1 MKQTIVSLIC
11 LITFLATAGCGGNGT
26 GATNTAACAL
36 DFEATVYY
44 GPSAGRSFSGR
55 LDLQIESSGELS
67 GTLTQ
72 LDGVQI
78 SISGQTNGHA
88 LNLLFDLGSSQYV
101 FGAGTT
107 QFNLRDCRGV
117 GGGPFS
123 GPMPGDIGDWGFA
136 LGG

>member
-1 MKQTIVSLIC
+1 MC
-11 LITFLATAGCGGNGT
+11 LIAVLVTAGCGGNGA
-26 GATNTAACAL
+26 GVTNTAACSL
-36 DFEATVYY
+36 DFEATVHF

-55 LDLQIESSGELS
+55 LDVQLESSGELS

-72 LDGVQI
+72 PDGVQLPV
-78 SISGQTNGHA
+78 SGQANGRA
-88 LNLLFDLGSSQYV
+88 LNLLFDLGNSGYV

-107 QFNLRDCRGV
+107 QFNLDDCRGV

-123 GPMPGDIGDWGFA
+123 GPLPGDIGDWGFA